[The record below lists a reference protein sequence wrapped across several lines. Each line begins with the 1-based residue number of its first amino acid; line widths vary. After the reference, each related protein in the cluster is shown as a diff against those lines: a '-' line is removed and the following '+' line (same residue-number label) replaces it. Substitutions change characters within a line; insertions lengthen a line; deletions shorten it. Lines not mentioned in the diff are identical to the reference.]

1 MKVWGRPNS
10 INCREL
16 DLSPQHIV
24 VGGEFAGTQEPEYI
38 AMTPN

>member
-10 INCREL
+10 INVQKVLWCCREL

-24 VGGEFAGTQEPEYI
+24 VGG
-38 AMTPN
+38 